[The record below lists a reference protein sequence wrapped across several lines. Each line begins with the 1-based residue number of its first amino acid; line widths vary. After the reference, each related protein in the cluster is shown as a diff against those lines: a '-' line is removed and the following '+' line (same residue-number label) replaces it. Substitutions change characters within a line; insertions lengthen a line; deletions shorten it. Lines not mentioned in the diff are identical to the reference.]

1 MARPAGRVA
10 TRLPLRLPLASADRA
25 SVASSGIVRMVH
37 VSAADVAE
45 GFGPGAWQF
54 TPDVADVFGEHVR
67 ASVPFYDA
75 MQAIVAEASD
85 WLVPQDGHVADLG
98 ASTGIT
104 CCAIA
109 ARHPERAIRFDLYDE
124 SEAML
129 KHAETNLRAVPDLG
143 GHRSVTHVCRVE
155 QGPFQHS
162 PADLTLALFVL
173 QFLPRPADRVR
184 TLVLARE
191 HAARG
196 GALMVAEKIRPA
208 DSRWA
213 EIAADVSHD
222 WKAEHGVADTAIR
235 AKARALRGVL
245 VPSTSAQLAASIR
258 AAGWTS
264 PEVLFRWHQ
273 WQLVGA
279 FATRG

>member
-1 MARPAGRVA
+1 VA
-10 TRLPLRLPLASADRA
+10 
-25 SVASSGIVRMVH
+25 
-37 VSAADVAE
+37 AADVAE

-85 WLVPQDGHVADLG
+85 WLVPAGGHVADLG

-109 ARHPERAIRFDLYDE
+109 ARHPERRIGFDLYDE

-143 GHRSVTHVCRVE
+143 GHRTVTHTTRIE

-173 QFLPRPADRVR
+173 QFLPSSADRVR
-184 TLVLARE
+184 ALKMARE
-191 HAARG
+191 HAAPG
-196 GALMVAEKIRPA
+196 GALIVAEKVRLG
-208 DSRWA
+208 DVRWA
-213 EIAADVSHD
+213 EIAAEVSHD
-222 WKAEHGVADTAIR
+222 WKAERGISDAAIR

-245 VPSTSAQLAASIR
+245 IPSTVPQLAASIR

-264 PEVLFRWHQ
+264 PEILFRWHQ
-273 WQLVGA
+273 WALVGA
-279 FATRG
+279 FAVRG

>member
-1 MARPAGRVA
+1 MA
-10 TRLPLRLPLASADRA
+10 
-25 SVASSGIVRMVH
+25 
-37 VSAADVAE
+37 AADVAE

-75 MQAIVAEASD
+75 MQQIVAEASD
-85 WLVPQDGHVADLG
+85 WLVPAGGHVADLG
-98 ASTGIT
+98 AATGIT

-109 ARHPERAIRFDLYDE
+109 ARHPERRIGFDLYDE

-143 GHRSVTHVCRVE
+143 GHRSVTHTTRIE

-173 QFLPRPADRVR
+173 QFLPSSADRVR
-184 TLVLARE
+184 ALKMARE
-191 HAARG
+191 RAADG
-196 GALMVAEKIRPA
+196 GALIVAEKVRLS
-208 DSRWA
+208 DVRWA

-222 WKAEHGVADTAIR
+222 WKAERGISDAAIR

-245 VPSTSAQLAASIR
+245 IPSTVPQLAAMIR
-258 AAGWTS
+258 TAGWAS
-264 PEVLFRWHQ
+264 PEILFRWHQ
-273 WQLVGA
+273 WALVGA

>member
-1 MARPAGRVA
+1 M
-10 TRLPLRLPLASADRA
+10 T
-25 SVASSGIVRMVH
+25 
-37 VSAADVAE
+37 DVAE
-45 GFGPGAWQF
+45 AFGPGGWQF
-54 TPDVADVFGEHVR
+54 TADVADVFGEHVR

-85 WLVPQDGHVADLG
+85 WLVPAGGHVADLG
-98 ASTGIT
+98 AATGIT

-109 ARHPERAIRFDLYDE
+109 ARHPERQICFDLYDE

-143 GHRSVTHVCRVE
+143 GHRCLIHAARIE
-155 QGPFQHS
+155 QGPFAHVG
-162 PADLTLALFVL
+162 ADLTLALFTL
-173 QFLPRPADRVR
+173 QFLPSHADRVR
-184 TLVLARE
+184 ALTLARDR
-191 HAARG
+191 AATG
-196 GALMVAEKIRPA
+196 GALIVAEKVRLA
-208 DSRWA
+208 DARWA

-222 WKAEHGVADTAIR
+222 WKAERGISDAAIR

-245 VPSTSAQLAASIR
+245 IPSTLAQLAAIIR

-273 WQLVGA
+273 WALVGA
-279 FATRG
+279 FAARG

>member
-1 MARPAGRVA
+1 MA
-10 TRLPLRLPLASADRA
+10 
-25 SVASSGIVRMVH
+25 
-37 VSAADVAE
+37 AADVAE

-75 MQAIVAEASD
+75 MQQIVAEASD
-85 WLVPQDGHVADLG
+85 WLVPANGHVADLG
-98 ASTGIT
+98 AATGIT

-109 ARHPERAIRFDLYDE
+109 ARHPERRIGFDLYDE

-143 GHRSVTHVCRVE
+143 GHRTVTHTTRIE

-173 QFLPRPADRVR
+173 QFLPSSADRVR
-184 TLVLARE
+184 ALKMARE
-191 HAARG
+191 HAADG
-196 GALMVAEKIRPA
+196 GALIVAEKVRLA
-208 DSRWA
+208 DVRWA

-222 WKAEHGVADTAIR
+222 WKAERGISDAAIR

-245 VPSTSAQLAASIR
+245 IPSTVQQLAAMIR
-258 AAGWTS
+258 AAGWAS

-273 WQLVGA
+273 WALVGA
-279 FATRG
+279 FARG